1 MTEQQS
7 TMVCPRCGVWRNLD
21 PAVEYCLD
29 CGEGKVL
36 HKCPRCDKEFQQ
48 LSGSNSFRE
57 KGPQSRTRD
66 GRSGLLC
73 RPPERLSMR

>member
-21 PAVEYCLD
+21 PAVEYCL
-29 CGEGKVL
+29 EGKVL

-48 LSGSNSFRE
+48 LSGRYHSC
-57 KGPQSRTRD
+57 GA
-66 GRSGLLC
+66 
-73 RPPERLSMR
+73 RLVSLQR